1 MCQRPDPSQSY
12 SSTLNII
19 FNSVTDIVK
28 RDGRQLE
35 SGQNSFI
42 SVKKENGTGK
52 KNKQTSSVFLFGARN
67 MPPTGFGK
75 EDEGLDP
82 LVYPVAA
89 TAI

>member
-1 MCQRPDPSQSY
+1 MCQRPDQSQSY

-42 SVKKENGTGK
+42 LVKKENGTGK
-52 KNKQTSSVFLFGARN
+52 KTNRRVQFSYLER